1 MEENKV
7 VPYMTRTGL
16 QIGRLYVPEKKL
28 EYSYDMELLQ
38 EAILMNGSMLRRE
51 KLWNIAYAVA
61 IGLILFLCV
70 VIK

>member
-1 MEENKV
+1 MEDNKV

-38 EAILMNGSMLRRE
+38 EAMLMDGSTLRRE
-51 KLWNIAYAVA
+51 KLWNIGYALA
-61 IGLILFLCV
+61 IGLALFLSV